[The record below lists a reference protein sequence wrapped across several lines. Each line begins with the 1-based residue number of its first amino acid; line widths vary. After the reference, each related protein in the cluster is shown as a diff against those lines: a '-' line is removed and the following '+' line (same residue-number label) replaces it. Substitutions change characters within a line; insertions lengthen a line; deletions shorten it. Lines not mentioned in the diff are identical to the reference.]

1 MAVGKVFLC
10 RVPFALHLFCGSV
23 FFFFFIL
30 RKYKLGMDFPDLPLS
45 DGSAPNLLGHIQ
57 SSLPASISLPAAPT
71 SVGRDG
77 LSWRV
82 PAAITA
88 PAWDK
93 NQYMRLLERGSCVTS
108 SNYSSRCLWEGGMAP
123 LCKLGTRHLGHTLF
137 ISFANIH
144 RRGITP

>member
-1 MAVGKVFLC
+1 MAVRKVVLC
-10 RVPFALHLFCGSV
+10 RVPFALHLFGGV
-23 FFFFFIL
+23 FFSVL

-82 PAAITA
+82 CAVPAAITA

-108 SNYSSRCLWEGGMAP
+108 SNYSSWCLWEGGMAP
-123 LCKLGTRHLGHTLF
+123 LCKPGTRHLGRTLF
-137 ISFANIH
+137 ISFVNIH